1 MGLEPCLSN
10 RQPALQIASEEM
22 CEPLRHAGDQR
33 PLAPLLEDHL
43 LRLFQVAI
51 EQGFHLRGKIDAD
64 DDRVHLVVVE
74 KTPEVHVRGADRGPG
89 PVDHRG
95 LGMDHR
101 TLALIELDACLEEG
115 GVFIVAGSEGE
126 SRIALLGQDD
136 LHIDP
141 ASGRV
146 DQRVVEAVKN
156 DVRKYLPATRTDPAD
171 WKSGKSVDE
180 MIAAEAG
187 PSGFEP
193 SDAEI
198 GAWYKDNASRVGN
211 RSLDQVRSQVA
222 DLLRTEKRKAAE
234 QKLQDRINADR
245 KVTVA
250 YQPYRLQFDNAK
262 APTFGKPDAPVTL
275 VEFSDFQC
283 PFCRAAAPA
292 LRQVENKF
300 GDKVQIV
307 YRQFPIPS
315 LHPNAFKAAEAS
327 LCANEQG
334 KFWEMHDV
342 MFEDQTK
349 LAVSDLKQTARKLG
363 MDGKKF
369 DACLDTGRYV
379 EQVQND
385 QRDGQRIGVS
395 GTPAIY
401 INGVL
406 VDGGSVPFS
415 TLEAKIQK
423 ELQRGKS

>member
-1 MGLEPCLSN
+1 MRTVAQSRPKWPLGNGILVSVAVALLAAAACTRDSAAKSEPVQTSAANDTGTAVLATVGDQKITMVDI
-10 RQPALQIASEEM
+10 RD
-22 CEPLRHAGDQR
+22 RAGDQ
-33 PLAPLLEDHL
+33 LAQLETQYQVTKSKIIGAALDSI
-43 LRLFQVAI
+43 LR
-51 EQGFHLRGKIDAD
+51 
-64 DDRVHLVVVE
+64 E
-74 KTPEVHVRGADRGPG
+74 KTLTD
-89 PVDHRG
+89 
-95 LGMDHR
+95 
-101 TLALIELDACLEEG
+101 
-115 GVFIVAGSEGE
+115 
-126 SRIALLGQDD
+126 
-136 LHIDP
+136 
-141 ASGRV
+141 
-146 DQRVVEAVKN
+146 EAK
-156 DVRKYLPATRTDPAD
+156 
-171 WKSGKSVDE
+171 KSGKSVDE

-198 GAWYKDNASRVGN
+198 AAWYKDNPTRVGN
-211 RSLDQVRSQVA
+211 RPLDQLRSQIA
-222 DLLRTEKRKAAE
+222 DLLRKTKRQVAE
-234 QKLQDRINADR
+234 QKLQDRINAER

-250 YQPYRLQFDNAK
+250 YQPYRLHFENAK
-262 APTFGKPDAPVTL
+262 APTFGKADAPVTL

-292 LRQVENKF
+292 LREVENKF
-300 GDKVQIV
+300 GDKVHIV

-369 DACLDTGRYV
+369 DACLDSGRYV

-385 QRDGQRIGVS
+385 QRDGQRVGVN
-395 GTPAIY
+395 GTPAIF

-406 VDGGSVPFS
+406 VPGGSVPFS
-415 TLEAKIQK
+415 TLEAKIQQ

>member
-1 MGLEPCLSN
+1 MRTVAQSRRKWPLGNGSLVSVAVAAALLAAAACTRESAAKSEPVRTSAASDSGTAVLATVGDEKITMGDVRDRS
-10 RQPALQIASEEM
+10 
-22 CEPLRHAGDQR
+22 GDQ
-33 PLAPLLEDHL
+33 LAKLETQYQVMKSKIIGAALDSI
-43 LRLFQVAI
+43 LR
-51 EQGFHLRGKIDAD
+51 
-64 DDRVHLVVVE
+64 E
-74 KTPEVHVRGADRGPG
+74 KTLTD
-89 PVDHRG
+89 
-95 LGMDHR
+95 
-101 TLALIELDACLEEG
+101 
-115 GVFIVAGSEGE
+115 
-126 SRIALLGQDD
+126 
-136 LHIDP
+136 
-141 ASGRV
+141 
-146 DQRVVEAVKN
+146 EAK
-156 DVRKYLPATRTDPAD
+156 
-171 WKSGKSVDE
+171 KSGKSVDE

-187 PSGFEP
+187 PGGFEP

-198 GAWYKDNASRVGN
+198 GAWYKDNTSRVGN
-211 RSLDQVRSQVA
+211 RTLDQVRSQIA
-222 DLLRTEKRKAAE
+222 DLLRNDKRKAAE
-234 QKLQDRINADR
+234 QKLQDRINAER

-250 YQPYRLQFDNAK
+250 YQPYRLHFDNAK

-342 MFEDQTK
+342 MFEDQSK

-369 DACLDTGRYV
+369 DACLDSGRYV

-385 QRDGQRIGVS
+385 QRDGQRIGVN
-395 GTPAIY
+395 GTPAIF

-406 VDGGSVPFS
+406 VDGGSVPYS

>member
-1 MGLEPCLSN
+1 VAITLLAASACNRDSAAKSEPVQTSAANDTGTAVLATVGDQKITMVDI
-10 RQPALQIASEEM
+10 RD
-22 CEPLRHAGDQR
+22 RAGDQ
-33 PLAPLLEDHL
+33 LAQLETQYQVMKSKIIGAALDSI
-43 LRLFQVAI
+43 LR
-51 EQGFHLRGKIDAD
+51 
-64 DDRVHLVVVE
+64 E
-74 KTPEVHVRGADRGPG
+74 KTLTD
-89 PVDHRG
+89 
-95 LGMDHR
+95 
-101 TLALIELDACLEEG
+101 
-115 GVFIVAGSEGE
+115 
-126 SRIALLGQDD
+126 
-136 LHIDP
+136 
-141 ASGRV
+141 
-146 DQRVVEAVKN
+146 EAK
-156 DVRKYLPATRTDPAD
+156 
-171 WKSGKSVDE
+171 KSGKSVDE

-198 GAWYKDNASRVGN
+198 AAWYKDNPTRIGN
-211 RSLDQVRSQVA
+211 RPLDQLRSQIA
-222 DLLRTEKRKAAE
+222 DLLRKTKRQAAE
-234 QKLQDRINADR
+234 QKLQDRLNAER

-250 YQPYRLQFDNAK
+250 YQPFRLHFENAK
-262 APTFGKPDAPVTL
+262 APTFGKADAPVTL

-292 LRQVENKF
+292 LREVENKF
-300 GDKVQIV
+300 GDKVHIV

-369 DACLDTGRYV
+369 DACLDSGRYV

-385 QRDGQRIGVS
+385 QRDGQRVGVN
-395 GTPAIY
+395 GTPAIF

-406 VDGGSVPFS
+406 VPGGSVPFS
-415 TLEAKIQK
+415 TLEAKIQQ